1 MWFGGL
7 CGWVV
12 YVIEWLM
19 WLGGLFDGWFVLL
32 NGLCGWVVYLI
43 GWFVL
48 LDGLCGWV
56 VMWFGDLCS
65 QGLALLPYFLCFPES
80 TRKQKS
86 LF

>member
-1 MWFGGL
+1 MPKRKL
-7 CGWVV
+7 NVV

-48 LDGLCGWV
+48 LNGLFDRV
-56 VMWFGDLCS
+56 VYVVVSFV
-65 QGLALLPYFLCFPES
+65 
-80 TRKQKS
+80 
-86 LF
+86 